1 MRCGDAGE
9 LRELGVVSVGVCHAL
24 LLQAK
29 ASVSSQSNGLKSVR
43 EWLALTW
50 PISLVRLFLC
60 GVGFGLWLST
70 PEMFNKL
77 LAALT
82 GGAVTHPVPLNRET
96 IALFGYVAD
105 SLLDK
110 AVSICGF
117 GIEVPKVAPPN

>member
-1 MRCGDAGE
+1 MPENFVSWG
-9 LRELGVVSVGVCHAL
+9 LFLLGFVMHF

-117 GIEVPKVAPPN
+117 GIEVPKVAPPK